1 MDIISVLVTAAVI
14 SILWFGYLKYSQK
27 NNNTSADLDDLK
39 KDKDHEIEL
48 LISNNE
54 KELSVLREKLNSLE
68 TEKNSLKE
76 TLTKERE
83 TTAKQLE
90 TLGKV
95 DAFKTSVT
103 TNMGEYSQMI
113 EKQQKFID
121 KLTGNAKYQ
130 GDFGE
135 RFLEQS
141 LNFHGFKLG
150 IDYTKQ
156 KKEEVYNLEE
166 DKSQTTKPD
175 IVLNLGDS
183 HIICD
188 SKVSLDNYK
197 KFVNAENDEE
207 KNDQFKKHYQ
217 AVKKHIDDLSKKDY
231 MKNLK
236 KEVFQKVIMYM
247 CHEAAYLSALE
258 HDPTL
263 YDYAYKKN
271 ILLVGP
277 KNLLAIISIVQ
288 TIRDKE
294 KQINSVAEIT
304 QTASNLMEKY
314 SLLKGHLIK
323 TMTSFNSHGENLKRV
338 INGAYQGRNSLE
350 QRIEKLKDLGIS
362 SSTPIA
368 KTTPLQD
375 KLMDFEEV
383 KNKSED
389 EKKEPIKKIYG

>member
-27 NNNTSADLDDLK
+27 NNDTSADLDDLK

-48 LISNNE
+48 LKSENE
-54 KELSVLREKLNSLE
+54 KELIKLRERLSSLE

-83 TTAKQLE
+83 TTANQLE

-95 DAFKTSVT
+95 DAFKTSIT
-103 TNMGEYSQMI
+103 SNMGEYSQML

-156 KKEEVYNLEE
+156 KKEEVYNIDE
-166 DKSQTTKPD
+166 DKTETTKPD
-175 IVLNLGDS
+175 IVINLGEK

-188 SKVSLDNYK
+188 SKVSLDNWK
-197 KFVNAENDEE
+197 KFVNAENDEI
-207 KNDQFKKHYQ
+207 KNEQFKKHAS

-231 MKNLK
+231 MKNIK
-236 KEVFQKVIMYM
+236 KDVFQKVIMYM
-247 CHEAAYLSALE
+247 CHEAAYLAALE
-258 HDPTL
+258 HDPEL

-271 ILLVGP
+271 ILLCGP
-277 KNLLAIISIVQ
+277 KNILAVISIVQ

-294 KQINSVAEIT
+294 KQINSVTEIT
-304 QTASNLMEKY
+304 NVASNLMEKY

-323 TMTSFNSHGENLKRV
+323 TMISFNSHGDNLKKV
-338 INGAYQGRNSLE
+338 ISGAYAGKNSLE

-362 SSTPIA
+362 SKTPIA
-368 KTTPLQD
+368 KTNPLQD
-375 KLMDFEEV
+375 RLVEFEEE
-383 KNKSED
+383 KSNVNN
-389 EKKEPIKKIYG
+389 KEPLN

>member
-1 MDIISVLVTAAVI
+1 MNLLVVI
-14 SILWFGYLKYSQK
+14 STASVTLILCLVYIKFFQK
-27 NNNTSADLDDLK
+27 NNDSKVGLDELR

-48 LISNNE
+48 LKSETE
-54 KELSVLREKLNSLE
+54 KELSVFREKLNSLE

-121 KLTGNAKYQ
+121 KLTGNARYQ

-166 DKSQTTKPD
+166 DKSETTKPD
-175 IVLNLGDS
+175 IVLNLVDT

-188 SKVSLDNYK
+188 SKVSLDNWK
-197 KFVNAENDEE
+197 KFVNAENDEV
-207 KNDQFKKHYQ
+207 KNEQFKKHYQ
-217 AVKKHIDDLSKKDY
+217 AVKKHIDDLSKKEY

-247 CHEAAYLSALE
+247 AHEAAYLSALE
-258 HDPTL
+258 YDPTL

-323 TMTSFNSHGENLKRV
+323 TMTSFNTHGENLKRV

-362 SSTPIA
+362 SSTPIS

-383 KNKSED
+383 KDKAVE

>member
-1 MDIISVLVTAAVI
+1 MDLISVLVTAAVI
-14 SILWFGYLKYSQK
+14 SILWFAYFKLSQK
-27 NNNTSADLDDLK
+27 NNDPKAQLDELT
-39 KDKDHEIEL
+39 KDKNHEIEL
-48 LISNNE
+48 MKSENE
-54 KELSVLREKLNSLE
+54 KELIKLREKLNSLE

-141 LNFHGFKLG
+141 LNFHGFKLN

-156 KKEEVYNLEE
+156 KKEEIYNLEE
-166 DKSQTTKPD
+166 DRSETTKPD
-175 IVLNLGDS
+175 IVINLADS

-188 SKVSLDNYK
+188 SKVSLDNWK
-197 KFVNAENDEE
+197 KFVNAENNEI
-207 KNDQFKKHYQ
+207 KNEQFKKHYQ

-247 CHEAAYLSALE
+247 CHEAAYLAALE
-258 HDPTL
+258 YDPTL

-294 KQINSVAEIT
+294 KQINSVTEIT
-304 QTASNLMEKY
+304 NTASNLMEKY

-350 QRIEKLKDLGIS
+350 QRIEKLKDLGIG
-362 SSTPIA
+362 SSTPIQ

-383 KNKSED
+383 KDKNEE

>member
-1 MDIISVLVTAAVI
+1 MDLLSVLVTTVVI
-14 SILWFGYLKYSQK
+14 SILWFAYFKFSQK
-27 NNNTSADLDDLK
+27 NKDPKAQLDEFT
-39 KDKDHEIEL
+39 KDKNHEIEL
-48 LISNNE
+48 LKSENE
-54 KELSVLREKLNSLE
+54 KELIKLREKLNSLE
-68 TEKNSLKE
+68 TEKNNLKE

-95 DAFKTSVT
+95 DSFKTSVT
-103 TNMGEYSQMI
+103 TNMGEYSQML

-175 IVLNLGDS
+175 IVLNLADT

-188 SKVSLDNYK
+188 SKVSLDNWK

-217 AVKKHIDDLSKKDY
+217 AVKKHIDELSKKDY

-247 CHEAAYLSALE
+247 AHEAAYLSALE
-258 HDPTL
+258 YDPTL

-294 KQINSVAEIT
+294 KQINSVTEIT
-304 QTASNLMEKY
+304 NTASNLMEKY

-350 QRIEKLKDLGIS
+350 QRIEKLKDLGIG
-362 SSTPIA
+362 SSTPIQ

-383 KNKSED
+383 KNKNEE

>member
-1 MDIISVLVTAAVI
+1 MDIVSILVTAAVI
-14 SILWFGYLKYSQK
+14 SALWFTYLKYSQK
-27 NNNTSADLDDLK
+27 DNDSSADLDDLK

-48 LISNNE
+48 LRSENE
-54 KELSVLREKLNSLE
+54 KELIILRERLNSLE

-76 TLTKERE
+76 TLNKERE
-83 TTAKQLE
+83 TTANQLE

-95 DAFKTSVT
+95 DAFKTSIT
-103 TNMGEYSQMI
+103 SNMGEYSQML

-156 KKEEVYNLEE
+156 KKEEVYNI
-166 DKSQTTKPD
+166 DKDKTETTKPD
-175 IVLNLGDS
+175 IVLNLGEK

-188 SKVSLDNYK
+188 SKVSLDNWK
-197 KFVNAENDEE
+197 KFVNAENDEI
-207 KNDQFKKHYQ
+207 KNEQFKKHAV

-231 MKNLK
+231 MKNIRK
-236 KEVFQKVIMYM
+236 NVFQKVIMYM
-247 CHEAAYLSALE
+247 CHEAAYLAALE
-258 HDPTL
+258 HDPEL

-271 ILLVGP
+271 ILLCGP
-277 KNLLAIISIVQ
+277 KNILAVISIVQ

-294 KQINSVAEIT
+294 KQINSVTEIT
-304 QTASNLMEKY
+304 NVASNLMEKY
-314 SLLKGHLIK
+314 SLLKGHLVK
-323 TMTSFNSHGENLKRV
+323 TMTSFNSHGENLKK
-338 INGAYQGRNSLE
+338 IISSAYAGKNSLE
-350 QRIEKLKDLGIS
+350 QRIEKLKDLGINS
-362 SSTPIA
+362 KTPII

-375 KLMDFEEV
+375 RLVEFEGE
-383 KNKSED
+383 KNND
-389 EKKEPIKKIYG
+389 NNKKEPLN

>member
-1 MDIISVLVTAAVI
+1 MDLLPVLITAAIV
-14 SILWFGYLKYSQK
+14 SILWFAYIKFSKK
-27 NNNTSADLDDLK
+27 NNDPSAELDDLK

-166 DKSQTTKPD
+166 DKSQTTK
-175 IVLNLGDS
+175 
-183 HIICD
+183 
-188 SKVSLDNYK
+188 
-197 KFVNAENDEE
+197 FVNAENDEE
-207 KNDQFKKHYQ
+207 KNDQFKRHYQ

-323 TMTSFNSHGENLKRV
+323 AMTSFNSHGENLKRV

-362 SSTPIA
+362 SSTPIP

-383 KNKSED
+383 KDKSED